1 VGLKSNNVLI
11 RSKPH
16 VDARFYSREGNALQR
31 LIVMQAKALQ
41 DAVQKL
47 INLMLLPNTKT
58 AAMSVQ
64 ELVRA
69 YIDKACALATELGVL
84 EAPGGNSDGSLP
96 IRGQVRKSRPA
107 PTPVPVSKVFARLN
121 PSIQAPPQ
129 VQETEDNSITAV
141 EQAPRRVALLP
152 GSFQKNHI
160 YLTV

>member
-1 VGLKSNNVLI
+1 
-11 RSKPH
+11 

-96 IRGQVRKSRPA
+96 CSPASTLPFKLHPKFKRPKTTPSRPW
-107 PTPVPVSKVFARLN
+107 SR
-121 PSIQAPPQ
+121 
-129 VQETEDNSITAV
+129 
-141 EQAPRRVALLP
+141 PRGA
-152 GSFQKNHI
+152 
-160 YLTV
+160 